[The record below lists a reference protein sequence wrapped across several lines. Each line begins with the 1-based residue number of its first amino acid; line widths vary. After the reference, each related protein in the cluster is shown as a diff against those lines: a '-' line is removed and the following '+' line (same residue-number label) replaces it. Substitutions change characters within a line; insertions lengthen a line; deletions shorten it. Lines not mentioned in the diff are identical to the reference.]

1 MAHPVHSV
9 LNNKE
14 IFNNNA
20 ARLKSMKIADLE
32 KEIQDVYLIEDKG
45 IIRIILAT
53 IIANKLGLSS
63 KPVWLLILAG
73 SSSGK
78 TALLQTLDK
87 IGDWIIPVDTLTTN
101 TFASGLQRSE
111 EVSLL
116 WKANQGVIVF
126 KDFTTIT
133 SMNEEGLREIMG
145 QMRAIYDGSFDK
157 FTGNGADIHW
167 TGKVGILAGGTIATQ
182 RKMRQYSE
190 QGERFINYVMKM
202 PDSKEMT
209 RRAIKNQKA
218 MKEKEEYL
226 QMQVATFVN
235 EKISKVQKEELVIS
249 KEIEEEM
256 VEVADFCTL
265 ARSPVTVDPKTG
277 RVEFVP
283 DREMPPRVAMMLTN
297 IAVALMILC
306 DETELS
312 KENALILYKCAMDS
326 IPVERRII
334 LRLLAQYRGATTKN
348 LAVKLNYPTAPI
360 QSWCNQL
367 NARGIIVRAGT
378 DGTSDVWKIKD
389 VYKKTVLDYEDIVE
403 KNEDLEPT
411 EQELLNNGLTDNDNG
426 YQDPYIND
434 DERLLNSLDYDSLN
448 DIKINVDT
456 LFNEM

>member
-1 MAHPVHSV
+1 MHYKIVTG
-9 LNNKE
+9 NNPNKKQMTISE
-14 IFNNNA
+14 
-20 ARLKSMKIADLE
+20 LE
-32 KEIQDVYLIEDKG
+32 REIQEVYLIEDKG

-63 KPVWLLILAG
+63 KPVWLLVLAG

-78 TALLQTLDK
+78 TALLQTLDR

-167 TGKVGILAGGTIATQ
+167 QGKIGMIAGGTIATQ

-190 QGERFINYVMKM
+190 QGERFINYVMKA
-202 PDSKEMT
+202 PDSKAMT
-209 RRAIKNQKA
+209 RRAIGNQKGL
-218 MKEKEEYL
+218 KEKEEYL
-226 QMQVATFVN
+226 QVQVASFVN
-235 EKISKVQKEELVIS
+235 SRLEKVQKGELTIS
-249 KEIEEEM
+249 KDIQEQM

-265 ARSPVTVDPKTG
+265 ARSPVTTDPKTG

-297 IAVALMILC
+297 IAVALMIIC
-306 DETELS
+306 DEEELS
-312 KENALILYKCAMDS
+312 DGNALILYKSAMDS
-326 IPVERRII
+326 IPVERRLI
-334 LRLLAQYRGATTKN
+334 LRLLAQYRGATTKS
-348 LAVKLNYPTAPI
+348 LAIKLNYPTAPI
-360 QSWCNQL
+360 QNWCNQL
-367 NARGIIVRAGT
+367 NARGIIIRAGT
-378 DGTSDVWKIKD
+378 SGSSDVWKVKD
-389 VYKKTVLDYEDIVE
+389 EYKKTLLTYENIVSLDI
-403 KNEDLEPT
+403 DLEPS
-411 EQELLNNGLTDNDNG
+411 EEELMNNGLTNMDEG
-426 YQDPYIND
+426 FGEAYYGND
-434 DERLLNSLDYDSLN
+434 DQYLGGIDYDMLN
-448 DIKINVDT
+448 EEAANVDD
-456 LFNEM
+456 LFSKIGK

>member
-1 MAHPVHSV
+1 
-9 LNNKE
+9 
-14 IFNNNA
+14 
-20 ARLKSMKIADLE
+20 MKIADLE

-78 TALLQTLDK
+78 TALLQMLDN
-87 IGDWIIPVDTLTTN
+87 IGDWIIPIDTLTTN

-167 TGKVGILAGGTIATQ
+167 QGKIGIIAGGTIATQ

-190 QGERFINYVMKM
+190 QGERFINYVMKA

-209 RRAIKNQKA
+209 RRAIKNQKGL
-218 MKEKEEYL
+218 KGKEEYL
-226 QMQVATFVN
+226 QVQVAQFVN
-235 EKISKVQKEELVIS
+235 EKIAKVQKSELVIS
-249 KEIEEEM
+249 EDIKEQM

-265 ARSPVTVDPKTG
+265 ARSPVTIDPKTG

-306 DETELS
+306 DEEELS
-312 KENALILYKCAMDS
+312 HDNALILYKSAMDS
-326 IPVERRII
+326 IPVERRLI
-334 LRLLAQYRGATTKN
+334 LRLLAQFRGATTKN

-360 QSWCNQL
+360 ASWCNQL

-378 DGTSDVWKIKD
+378 DGTSDVWKVKD
-389 VYKKTVLDYEDIVE
+389 AFKKTILDYENLTSIEV
-403 KNEDLEPT
+403 DLVPT
-411 EQELLNNGLTDNDNG
+411 EEELLNNGLTDGDDTNYN
-426 YQDPYIND
+426 DPYLAD
-434 DERLLNSLDYDSLN
+434 DERMLNQIDYDELN
-448 DIKINVDT
+448 DAKINNDR
-456 LFNEM
+456 LFDEM